1 MSVSNRLREIR
12 SSDKFIL
19 VAMCFAIFTDTFIYG
34 MIVPILPYLL
44 LQGGQV
50 SKGDVQKWTSIL
62 LAAYGAALLV
72 GSPIIGLVSD
82 RIRSRRSPLL
92 FGYITIAA
100 STLIFALGGSPA
112 MLTVARVCQGL
123 SGAVIGVLG
132 LAIIA
137 DAARPETVGE
147 FMAYGSLSF
156 TWGML
161 MGPVFGGLLY
171 DHFGSVGAF
180 GLPIAML
187 VVDIIL
193 RVLIIERDNKSVSGA
208 AVEAPRETDDST
220 TSQEETPLLAV
231 SPADKPSLSLRNFFD
246 TRLATT
252 ILIEI
257 TISSIISVFETTL
270 PLFTIETYQWAP
282 TNAGLVFLGLTL
294 PSFFSIPL
302 ARYTSKRSWDRRKIV
317 AIELVLCS
325 LPMVGLKWT
334 QGNTLQQELLFIGL
348 ISFVGLFLTTC
359 QAQVL
364 AEVSESIRQIE
375 ARHGIDPD
383 TSSGMGTGFAFCNMA
398 IAAGQF
404 IGPLIAG
411 VAKIGLGWST
421 MTIMLGVLSC
431 SVGLVSFIVNG
442 SLCLIGRTSTNWS
455 ISGMTFPPSIS
466 PSPLL
471 RINTATIMYDS
482 YRPHPLL
489 AQIPLTVSPF
499 INLPTSV
506 TLPYTYKSVASILP
520 PSVTVDP
527 SNPDEK
533 ARYVVSSS
541 GEHAAH
547 PDDILAA
554 CHSLET
560 HLNKTRSDAD
570 QAIAAWEDSIKQRE
584 LAEKR
589 RLAPGWLDRE
599 EKLLQPSRTSVAP
612 PGVQPSLLDSSS
624 PDQSSS
630 QMPAIQPH
638 DEGEELDRAFGG
650 LGVK

>member
-44 LQGGQV
+44 LQGGQI

-100 STLIFALGGSPA
+100 STLIFALGSSPA

-208 AVEAPRETDDST
+208 IVEAPRETDAST
-220 TSQEETPLLAV
+220 ASQEETPLLAG
-231 SPADKPSLSLRNFFD
+231 SPRAHRPSLSLRDFLD

-334 QGNTLQQELLFIGL
+334 QGSTLQQELLFIAL

-398 IAAGQF
+398 IATGQF

-431 SVGLVSFIVNG
+431 SVGLVSFIVNPTG
-442 SLCLIGRTSTNWS
+442 Q
-455 ISGMTFPPSIS
+455 ISGMTFPPAIS

-570 QAIAAWEDSIKQRE
+570 QAIAVWEDSIKQRE

-599 EKLLQPSRTSVAP
+599 EKLLQPSRTAVAP
-612 PGVQPSLLDSSS
+612 PGGVQPSLLDSSS

>member
-1 MSVSNRLREIR
+1 
-12 SSDKFIL
+12 
-19 VAMCFAIFTDTFIYG
+19 
-34 MIVPILPYLL
+34 
-44 LQGGQV
+44 
-50 SKGDVQKWTSIL
+50 
-62 LAAYGAALLV
+62 
-72 GSPIIGLVSD
+72 
-82 RIRSRRSPLL
+82 
-92 FGYITIAA
+92 
-100 STLIFALGGSPA
+100 
-112 MLTVARVCQGL
+112 
-123 SGAVIGVLG
+123 
-132 LAIIA
+132 
-137 DAARPETVGE
+137 
-147 FMAYGSLSF
+147 
-156 TWGML
+156 
-161 MGPVFGGLLY
+161 
-171 DHFGSVGAF
+171 
-180 GLPIAML
+180 ML

-208 AVEAPRETDDST
+208 TVEAPRETDAST

-257 TISSIISVFETTL
+257 TISSIISVFETVRQRLWLSKAYLTWPYQTL

-334 QGNTLQQELLFIGL
+334 QGNTLQQELLFIAL

-431 SVGLVSFIVNG
+431 SVGLVSFIVN
-442 SLCLIGRTSTNWS
+442 
-455 ISGMTFPPSIS
+455 
-466 PSPLL
+466 
-471 RINTATIMYDS
+471 
-482 YRPHPLL
+482 
-489 AQIPLTVSPF
+489 V
-499 INLPTSV
+499 
-506 TLPYTYKSVASILP
+506 
-520 PSVTVDP
+520 
-527 SNPDEK
+527 
-533 ARYVVSSS
+533 
-541 GEHAAH
+541 
-547 PDDILAA
+547 
-554 CHSLET
+554 
-560 HLNKTRSDAD
+560 
-570 QAIAAWEDSIKQRE
+570 
-584 LAEKR
+584 
-589 RLAPGWLDRE
+589 
-599 EKLLQPSRTSVAP
+599 
-612 PGVQPSLLDSSS
+612 
-624 PDQSSS
+624 
-630 QMPAIQPH
+630 
-638 DEGEELDRAFGG
+638 
-650 LGVK
+650 

>member
-431 SVGLVSFIVNG
+431 SVGLVSFIVN
-442 SLCLIGRTSTNWS
+442 
-455 ISGMTFPPSIS
+455 
-466 PSPLL
+466 
-471 RINTATIMYDS
+471 
-482 YRPHPLL
+482 
-489 AQIPLTVSPF
+489 V
-499 INLPTSV
+499 
-506 TLPYTYKSVASILP
+506 
-520 PSVTVDP
+520 
-527 SNPDEK
+527 
-533 ARYVVSSS
+533 
-541 GEHAAH
+541 
-547 PDDILAA
+547 
-554 CHSLET
+554 
-560 HLNKTRSDAD
+560 
-570 QAIAAWEDSIKQRE
+570 
-584 LAEKR
+584 
-589 RLAPGWLDRE
+589 
-599 EKLLQPSRTSVAP
+599 
-612 PGVQPSLLDSSS
+612 
-624 PDQSSS
+624 
-630 QMPAIQPH
+630 
-638 DEGEELDRAFGG
+638 
-650 LGVK
+650 